1 MTQFADAAVVFF
13 GPYRALLRA
22 LIVKD
27 AKRAQALVSRNGLE
41 LPELLASE
49 VHVKNFV
56 LLELWTSI
64 IELSENDPCLALEAS
79 HLFQFP
85 DLGKRG
91 WLLSS
96 ARNFTQAISVVHSF
110 FSEHCFESG
119 QNESALWCRWTPT
132 AGAPSLISHYVAG
145 ICLGSL
151 LGQRIPP
158 EMFTKAILPKNCE
171 PPGAFQVSRWSE
183 RFSSTYGLEPSF
195 EGNSLEIHFKPEII
209 KYSFCSADD
218 AVFEFFKTRCSRTDE
233 NSVDCTN
240 QTGNSVYKKGIR
252 NLLLSHIASTEFG
265 APEIAAELGMSVRTL
280 ERTLA
285 KERISLRQLK
295 QQLQREIAEE
305 MLKMGV
311 RAKEVASQ
319 VGFADVASFSRA
331 FNRWT
336 GLTPSQVK
344 RLKKDEK

>member
-1 MTQFADAAVVFF
+1 MTLSAEATVVFF

-22 LIVKD
+22 LIVRD

-41 LPELLASE
+41 LSELLASE
-49 VHVKNFV
+49 VHVKNSV

-64 IELSENDPCLALEAS
+64 IELSENEPCLALEAS

-85 DLGKRG
+85 DLGERG

-96 ARNFTQAISVVHSF
+96 ARNFVQAISVIHRF
-110 FSEHCFESG
+110 FSSHCFESG
-119 QNESALWCRWTPT
+119 ENDSALWCRWTPP
-132 AGAPSLISHYVAG
+132 AGTPSVLSHYLAG

-158 EMFTKAILPKNCE
+158 EMFSKAILPRNCE
-171 PPGAFQVSRWSE
+171 PPEAFQVSRWSE

-195 EGNSLEIHFKPEII
+195 EGNSLEIHFNPEII

-218 AVFEFFKTRCSRTDE
+218 AVFEFFKKRCARTDE

-240 QTGNSVYKKGIR
+240 QTGDSVYKNRIR

-285 KERISLRQLK
+285 REGISLRQLK
-295 QQLQREIAEE
+295 QQLQRETAEE
-305 MLKMGV
+305 MLRMGM

-331 FNRWT
+331 FNKWT
-336 GLTPSQVK
+336 GLTPSQVRK
-344 RLKKDEK
+344 RRNSEK